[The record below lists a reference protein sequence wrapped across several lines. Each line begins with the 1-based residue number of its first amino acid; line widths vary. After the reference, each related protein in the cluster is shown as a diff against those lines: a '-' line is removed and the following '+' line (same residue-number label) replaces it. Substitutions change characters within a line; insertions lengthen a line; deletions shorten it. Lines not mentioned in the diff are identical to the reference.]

1 MPVKRGIIEI
11 HQFFKV
17 IIEKMESLFQQLGNL
32 NLSDDFYVG
41 HDLSNESN
49 FLEKKKKIEEQVT
62 FSNCGFNIRK
72 RIMRLSV
79 ELLVTPTEAIAK
91 ILLNTID
98 EIFAKQETLYKIGLV
113 F

>member
-41 HDLSNESN
+41 HDLCNESN
-49 FLEKKKKIEEQVT
+49 FLEKKKKLRNKLHFQTVALIFEKGSCV
-62 FSNCGFNIRK
+62 FL
-72 RIMRLSV
+72 LS
-79 ELLVTPTEAIAK
+79 
-91 ILLNTID
+91 
-98 EIFAKQETLYKIGLV
+98 Y
-113 F
+113 